1 MFPPTD
7 SSTDSEA
14 KKHSQSLVERLLKQA
29 SPHIAEYLNSREAAS
44 AANAANTGESG
55 SENEAQDVSAAN
67 QVRILYMSVL

>member
-1 MFPPTD
+1 MFPLTD
-7 SSTDSEA
+7 STTDSEA
-14 KKHSQSLVERLLKQA
+14 EKHSQSLGERLLKQA
-29 SPHIAEYLNSREAAS
+29 SPHIAEYLNSREAA